1 MSLHPRNLW
10 LPVCLAWSLSGCN
23 ALPNL
28 PRSSVESTSTAP
40 SAAAPLSV
48 PGNLSRESYL
58 LILDCYLARL
68 PRNDPSRAQ
77 LAGHEAQ
84 VLNLSE
90 TEFKTV
96 FSSGTSRL
104 TVERNKEL
112 AAGLGCTPEIG
123 PTSPAQLSAQN

>member
-1 MSLHPRNLW
+1 MLPHPRHLW
-10 LPVCLAWSLSGCN
+10 LPLCLAWSLSGCN

-28 PRSSVESTSTAP
+28 PHISAESASLAP

-68 PRNDPSRAQ
+68 PRNDPSRAS

-84 VLNLSE
+84 VLSMSE

-112 AAGLGCTPEIG
+112 AAGQGCSPEVG
-123 PTSPAQLSAQN
+123 PTSPGQLSAQN